1 MFNIPTTPEE
11 LGAIISFLANNSNGD
26 ISRVNCAQFLVWFFR
41 VGFQER
47 AIRMKAKWIEKKKH
61 IDEKEEK
68 RVKEL
73 EAAAKK
79 NALTCS
85 FDFTH
90 QDKERALVKLREAAR
105 LYDKSTPGAMS
116 MKAFEVISMPPHVF
130 KEQLRR
136 GISNY

>member
-1 MFNIPTTPEE
+1 
-11 LGAIISFLANNSNGD
+11 
-26 ISRVNCAQFLVWFFR
+26 
-41 VGFQER
+41 
-47 AIRMKAKWIEKKKH
+47 MKAKWIEKKKH
-61 IDEKEEK
+61 LDDNEVKRIKALEE
-68 RVKEL
+68 
-73 EAAAKK
+73 ADKK

-90 QDKERALVKLREAAR
+90 QDKERALVKLRDSAR

-136 GISNY
+136 VFNLKSTSAELGAYMDLFDPNNEGIINCSHFSKTFLTMGYEERSRETRYL